1 MKKSLL
7 LALAFVAVAGYV
19 MAEEDTTATTPK
31 DETTQTAPVAPVAPA
46 ESQEDESLDMDAM
59 LDETEEAK

>member
-19 MAEEDTTATTPK
+19 MAEEEDTTATTPK
-31 DETTQTAPVAPVAPA
+31 DETTQTAPVVPA

-59 LDETEEAK
+59 LDETEETK

>member
-31 DETTQTAPVAPVAPA
+31 DETTQTAPVAPA

>member
-31 DETTQTAPVAPVAPA
+31 DETTQTAPVVPA

-59 LDETEEAK
+59 LDETEETK